1 MKVSFN
7 GLYKI
12 AGISNRM
19 DNGYELKD
27 MSSMSNITLDR
38 FIRDTKPYRET
49 NGYSYYNKTNGDY
62 YIAVKDDCEADFED
76 EVMDSNIDCVKVGSK
91 LVENDCDST
100 EEINAI
106 TKIRTDEYKSAFK
119 KINYINN
126 KQILKF

>member
-1 MKVSFN
+1 
-7 GLYKI
+7 
-12 AGISNRM
+12 
-19 DNGYELKD
+19 
-27 MSSMSNITLDR
+27 
-38 FIRDTKPYRET
+38 
-49 NGYSYYNKTNGDY
+49 
-62 YIAVKDDCEADFED
+62 
-76 EVMDSNIDCVKVGSK
+76 MDSNIDCVKVGSK